1 MSLPPAVAVAC
12 AIYHCNGLANGQ
24 FMNVT
29 MAARSAVDHE
39 AVPTVIAV
47 TAVTTVTAAA
57 NQQTVVSGPL
67 AEVHAALPQ

>member
-1 MSLPPAVAVAC
+1 
-12 AIYHCNGLANGQ
+12 
-24 FMNVT
+24 MNVT

-67 AEVHAALPQ
+67 SELLAALPQ